1 MKTKI
6 VASVLFTALCVFG
19 SGAWA
24 AAASPP
30 AVPAP
35 NTGANTGNLDLTS
48 PGGFFG
54 PATLPGSSTTSGA
67 LATPPSA
74 SAPAVSSPFPPPY
87 HSQIPNV
94 PATRPS
100 RPGAGGTSNTP
111 GTVGGTGTALPPA
124 P

>member
-6 VASVLFTALCVFG
+6 VASLLAIALCALG
-19 SGAWA
+19 SGPWA

-30 AVPAP
+30 AVPVP
-35 NTGANTGNLDLTS
+35 NSGANTGNLEMTS

-54 PATLPGSSTTSGA
+54 PPPPPGSPTTPSG
-67 LATPPSA
+67 LATPPAA
-74 SAPAVSSPFPPPY
+74 SGPALSGPIPPPY

-94 PATRPS
+94 PATSPL
-100 RPGAGGTSNTP
+100 GLDAGGTPNTP